1 MVDTL
6 ASKVSAFGREG
17 STPSFRI
24 EELRFDQFTC
34 GHQGLDTNLRI
45 THVPTGTIV
54 VGTGQSRGTKSMY
67 KLKQILLAELH
78 GKLRACDRNG
88 NDPDF

>member
-1 MVDTL
+1 MEDMT
-6 ASKVSAFGREG
+6 ASNTVALGREG

-24 EELRFDQFTC
+24 EELRFDEFTC
-34 GHQGLDTNLRI
+34 GLQRLDTNLRI
-45 THVPTGTIV
+45 THVPTSTVV
-54 VGTGQSRGTKSMY
+54 VGTGKSRGTKSMY